1 MLNITRQGRGC
12 QPPWR
17 WAHANA
23 RHERRT
29 VVQNSARICIPA
41 GACALVCGRGR
52 SRATTRANRERCRC
66 VRACVRAIGSN
77 AWSARESNLDRAL
90 RVRFATRAHD
100 EATTKQGR
108 TIHAANDHR
117 HYARVK
123 ESRVRSH
130 AIRLENVFFPIVVG
144 KIRFSFPLLLETFS
158 WRLARETSIRW

>member
-1 MLNITRQGRGC
+1 MSTPL
-12 QPPWR
+12 
-17 WAHANA
+17 AM
-23 RHERRT
+23 
-29 VVQNSARICIPA
+29 
-41 GACALVCGRGR
+41 GACERSSRTENCCAEFSAHLHPGGCLCACVRTWPVACNDARE
-52 SRATTRANRERCRC
+52 SRAVPVC
-66 VRACVRAIGSN
+66 ACVRAIGSN
-77 AWSARESNLDRAL
+77 AWSARESNLDRAV

-158 WRLARETSIRW
+158 WWLARETSIRW